1 MKPVLDKLHQNLKS
15 IVKKVKRYIKTL
27 WAIALIFGFA
37 VKSYAQEGIRA
48 PLELGKI
55 EPYKMEVTYDKT
67 SHLIFPTAIR
77 YVDLGSEYLIAGKA
91 EDAEN
96 VLRIKATARDFEGE
110 TNFSV
115 ITNDGRFYSFNVYY
129 SSYPEVL
136 SYDLLTLQ
144 KAVGKASGND
154 VLFEELGNNSPSLA
168 GLLLK
173 TIYSKD
179 KRIVK
184 HIGAKSYG
192 IQFILKGI
200 YIHNG
205 KYYFHT
211 ELRNRTNVP
220 FHIDFVNFK
229 AVDKKIAKRTVV
241 QERPIIPLRI
251 YKPLNEIAG
260 KTVEQNVFLL
270 DQFTIDGDKI
280 LLIEIFEKNGGRH
293 QTLQVENLDLLKARL
308 VNDMHLKF

>member
-1 MKPVLDKLHQNLKS
+1 MKNHLK
-15 IVKKVKRYIKTL
+15 TF
-27 WAIALIFGFA
+27 WAFALILGFA
-37 VKSYAQEGIRA
+37 IQSYAQDSIRT
-48 PLELGKI
+48 PLVLGKI
-55 EPYKMEVTYDKT
+55 EPYHMEVTYDKT

-96 VLRIKATARDFEGE
+96 VLRVKASVRDFETE

-129 SSYPEVL
+129 SGYPEVM
-136 SYDLLTLQ
+136 SYDLLTMQ
-144 KAVGKASGND
+144 KAVDKANGND

-168 GLLLK
+168 GLLLE
-173 TIYSKD
+173 TIYKKD

-184 HIGAKSYG
+184 HIGAKSFG

-205 KYYFHT
+205 KYYFLT
-211 ELRNRTNVP
+211 ELRNKTNVP
-220 FHIDFVNFK
+220 FQIDFVNFK
-229 AVDKKIAKRTVV
+229 VVDKKVAKRTVV
-241 QERPIIPLRI
+241 QERPMIPLRT
-251 YKPLNEIAG
+251 YKPLDEIGG
-260 KTVEQNVFLL
+260 KLTEQNVFLL
-270 DQFTIDGDKI
+270 DQFTIADDKV

-293 QTLQVENLDLLKARL
+293 QTLQVENSDLIKARL
-308 VNDMHLKF
+308 INDMHLKF

>member
-1 MKPVLDKLHQNLKS
+1 MKNLF
-15 IVKKVKRYIKTL
+15 KTL
-27 WAIALIFGFA
+27 WAFALTIGLAVNSFA
-37 VKSYAQEGIRA
+37 QDSIRT
-48 PLELGKI
+48 PLALGKI

-96 VLRIKATARDFEGE
+96 VLRVKASVRNFEPE

-115 ITNDGRFYSFNVYY
+115 ITNDGRFYSFSVYY
-129 SSYPEVL
+129 SSYPEAT
-136 SYDLLTLQ
+136 SYDLLTMQ
-144 KAVGKASGND
+144 KSVDRTNGND

-168 GLLLK
+168 GLLLE
-173 TIYSKD
+173 TIYKKD

-184 HIGAKSYG
+184 HIGAKSFG

-220 FHIDFVNFK
+220 FQIDFVNFK
-229 AVDKKIAKRTVV
+229 VVDKKVAKRTVV
-241 QERPIIPLRI
+241 QERPMIPLRT
-251 YKPLNEIAG
+251 YKPLDEIGG
-260 KTVEQNVFLL
+260 KTTEQNVFLL
-270 DQFTIDGDKI
+270 DQFTIADDKV

-293 QTLQVENLDLLKARL
+293 QTLQIENSDLIKARL
-308 VNDMHLKF
+308 INDMHLKF

>member
-1 MKPVLDKLHQNLKS
+1 MKNYLK
-15 IVKKVKRYIKTL
+15 IFGAL
-27 WAIALIFGFA
+27 ALILGFA
-37 VKSYAQEGIRA
+37 VQSYAQDSIRT
-48 PLELGKI
+48 PLALGKI

-96 VLRIKATARDFEGE
+96 VLRVKASVRDFEPE

-129 SSYPEVL
+129 SSYPEAL
-136 SYDLLTLQ
+136 SYDLLTMQ
-144 KAVGKASGND
+144 KAVDKANGND

-168 GLLLK
+168 GLLLE
-173 TIYSKD
+173 TIYKND

-184 HIGAKSYG
+184 HIGAKSFG

-211 ELRNRTNVP
+211 ELRNKTNVP
-220 FHIDFVNFK
+220 FQIDFINFK
-229 AVDKKIAKRTVV
+229 VVDKKVAKRTVV
-241 QERPIIPLRI
+241 QERPMIPLRT
-251 YKPLNEIAG
+251 YKPLDEIGG
-260 KTVEQNVFLL
+260 KLTEQNVFLL
-270 DQFTIDGDKI
+270 DQFTIADDKV

-293 QTLQVENLDLLKARL
+293 QTLQVENSDLIKARL
-308 VNDMHLKF
+308 INDMHLKF

>member
-1 MKPVLDKLHQNLKS
+1 MKNH
-15 IVKKVKRYIKTL
+15 IKTF
-27 WAIALIFGFA
+27 WAFALIIGFA
-37 VKSYAQEGIRA
+37 VNTFAQDSIKA
-48 PLELGKI
+48 PLNLGKI
-55 EPYKMEVTYDKT
+55 EPYQMQVTYDKT
-67 SHLIFPTAIR
+67 THLIFPTAIR

-96 VLRIKATARDFEGE
+96 VLRVKASVKDFETE

-129 SSYPEVL
+129 SAYPEAL
-136 SYDLLTLQ
+136 SYDLLTMQ
-144 KAVGKASGND
+144 KAVDKENGND

-168 GLLLK
+168 GLLLE
-173 TIYSKD
+173 TIYKKD
-179 KRIVK
+179 QRIVK
-184 HIGAKSYG
+184 HIGAKSFG

-220 FHIDFVNFK
+220 FGIDFINFK
-229 AVDKKIAKRTVV
+229 VVDKKVAKRTVV
-241 QERPIIPLRI
+241 QERPMIPLRT
-251 YKPLNEIAG
+251 YKPLNEIGG
-260 KTVEQNVFLL
+260 KAIEQNVFLL
-270 DQFTIDGDKI
+270 DQFTIADDKV

-293 QTLQVENLDLLKARL
+293 QTLQVENSDLIKARL

>member
-1 MKPVLDKLHQNLKS
+1 MKNH
-15 IVKKVKRYIKTL
+15 IRIF
-27 WAIALIFGFA
+27 WAFALIIGFA
-37 VKSYAQEGIRA
+37 VNTFAQDSIKA
-48 PLELGKI
+48 PLTLGKI
-55 EPYKMEVTYDKT
+55 EPYQMQVTYDKT
-67 SHLIFPTAIR
+67 THLIFPTAIR

-96 VLRIKATARDFEGE
+96 VLRVKASVKDFEAE

-129 SSYPEVL
+129 SAYPEAL
-136 SYDLLTLQ
+136 SYDILTMQ
-144 KAVGKASGND
+144 KAVDKENGND

-168 GLLLK
+168 GLLLE
-173 TIYSKD
+173 TIYKND
-179 KRIVK
+179 NRIVK

-220 FHIDFVNFK
+220 FQIDFINFK
-229 AVDKKIAKRTVV
+229 VVDKKVAKRTVV
-241 QERPIIPLRI
+241 QERPMIPLRT
-251 YKPLNEIAG
+251 YKPLDEIGG
-260 KTVEQNVFLL
+260 KAIEQNVFLL
-270 DQFTIDGDKI
+270 DQFTIADDKV

-293 QTLQVENLDLLKARL
+293 QTLQVENSDLIKARL
-308 VNDMHLKF
+308 ISDMHLKF

>member
-1 MKPVLDKLHQNLKS
+1 MKNHLK
-15 IVKKVKRYIKTL
+15 TF
-27 WAIALIFGFA
+27 WTIALMIGFA
-37 VKSYAQEGIRA
+37 ISSFAQDSIRT
-48 PLELGKI
+48 PLALGKI
-55 EPYKMEVTYDKT
+55 EPYQMEVTYDKT
-67 SHLIFPTAIR
+67 SHLIFPTGIR

-96 VLRIKATARDFEGE
+96 VLRVKASVRDFESE

-136 SYDLLTLQ
+136 SYDLLSMQ
-144 KAVGKASGND
+144 KAVDKTNGND

-168 GLLLK
+168 GLLLE
-173 TIYSKD
+173 TIYKND

-184 HIGAKSYG
+184 HIGAKSFG

-211 ELRNRTNVP
+211 ELGNRTNVP
-220 FHIDFVNFK
+220 FEIDFINFK
-229 AVDKKIAKRTVV
+229 IVDKKIAKRTVV
-241 QERPIIPLRI
+241 QERPMIPLRT
-251 YKPLNEIAG
+251 YKPLDDING
-260 KTVEQNVFLL
+260 KSTEQNVFLL
-270 DQFTIDGDKI
+270 DQFTIADDKI

-293 QTLQVENLDLLKARL
+293 QTLQVENSDLIKARL
-308 VNDMHLKF
+308 IDDMHLKF

>member
-1 MKPVLDKLHQNLKS
+1 MKKYLK
-15 IVKKVKRYIKTL
+15 TF
-27 WAIALIFGFA
+27 WAFALIFGF
-37 VKSYAQEGIRA
+37 VVQSYAQDSIRT
-48 PLELGKI
+48 PLALGKI

-96 VLRIKATARDFEGE
+96 VLRIKASVKDFEPE

-136 SYDLLTLQ
+136 SYDLLTMQ
-144 KAVGKASGND
+144 KAVDKANGND

-168 GLLLK
+168 GMLLE
-173 TIYSKD
+173 TIYKND

-184 HIGAKSYG
+184 HIGAESFG

-220 FHIDFVNFK
+220 FQIDFINFK
-229 AVDKKIAKRTVV
+229 VVDKKVAKRTVV
-241 QERPIIPLRI
+241 QERPMIPLRI
-251 YKPLNEIAG
+251 YKPLDEIGG
-260 KTVEQNVFLL
+260 KTTEQNVFLL
-270 DQFTIDGDKI
+270 DQFTIDDDKI

-293 QTLQVENLDLLKARL
+293 QTLQIENSDLIKARL
-308 VNDMHLKF
+308 INDMHLKF

>member
-1 MKPVLDKLHQNLKS
+1 MKNYLK
-15 IVKKVKRYIKTL
+15 IFGAL
-27 WAIALIFGFA
+27 ALILGFA
-37 VKSYAQEGIRA
+37 VQSYAQDSVRTKLA
-48 PLELGKI
+48 LGKI

-96 VLRIKATARDFEGE
+96 VLRVKASVRDFEPE

-129 SSYPEVL
+129 SSYPDAL
-136 SYDLLTLQ
+136 SYDLLTMQ
-144 KAVGKASGND
+144 KAVDKANGND

-168 GLLLK
+168 GLLLE
-173 TIYSKD
+173 TIYKKD

-184 HIGAKSYG
+184 HIGAKSFG

-220 FHIDFVNFK
+220 FQIDFVNFK
-229 AVDKKIAKRTVV
+229 VADKKVAKRTVV
-241 QERPIIPLRI
+241 QERPMTPLRT
-251 YKPLNEIAG
+251 YKPLTEISG
-260 KTVEQNVFLL
+260 QTTEQNVFLL
-270 DQFTIDGDKI
+270 DQFTIADDKV

-293 QTLQVENLDLLKARL
+293 QTLQMENSDLIKARL
-308 VNDMHLKF
+308 INDMHLKF

>member
-1 MKPVLDKLHQNLKS
+1 MKNHLK
-15 IVKKVKRYIKTL
+15 TF
-27 WAIALIFGFA
+27 WAIALILGFA
-37 VKSYAQEGIRA
+37 VTSYAQDTIRT
-48 PLELGKI
+48 PLALGKI
-55 EPYKMEVTYDKT
+55 EPYRMEVTYDKT

-96 VLRIKATARDFEGE
+96 VLRVKASVRDFEPE

-129 SSYPEVL
+129 SSYPEAL
-136 SYDLLTLQ
+136 SYDLLTMQ
-144 KAVGKASGND
+144 KAVDKAKGND

-168 GLLLK
+168 GLLLE
-173 TIYSKD
+173 TIYKKD

-184 HIGAKSYG
+184 HIGAKSFG

-220 FHIDFVNFK
+220 FEIDFINFK
-229 AVDKKIAKRTVV
+229 IVDKKVAKRTVV
-241 QERPIIPLRI
+241 QERPLTPLRT
-251 YKPLNEIAG
+251 YKPLDGIAG
-260 KTVEQNVFLL
+260 KSTEQNVFLL
-270 DQFTIDGDKI
+270 DQFTIADDKV

-293 QTLQVENLDLLKARL
+293 QTLQVENSDLIKARL
-308 VNDMHLKF
+308 IDDMHLKF

>member
-1 MKPVLDKLHQNLKS
+1 MKNHLK
-15 IVKKVKRYIKTL
+15 TF
-27 WAIALIFGFA
+27 WTIALMIGFA
-37 VKSYAQEGIRA
+37 ISSFAQDSIRT
-48 PLELGKI
+48 PLALGKI
-55 EPYKMEVTYDKT
+55 EPYQMEVTYDKT
-67 SHLIFPTAIR
+67 SHLIFPTGIR

-96 VLRIKATARDFEGE
+96 VLRVKASMRDFESE

-129 SSYPEVL
+129 SSYPDVL
-136 SYDLLTLQ
+136 SYDLLTMQ
-144 KAVGKASGND
+144 KAVDKTNGND

-168 GLLLK
+168 GLLLE
-173 TIYSKD
+173 TIYKNN

-184 HIGAKSYG
+184 HIGAKSFG

-211 ELRNRTNVP
+211 ELGNRTNVP
-220 FHIDFVNFK
+220 FQIDFINFK
-229 AVDKKIAKRTVV
+229 VVDKKIAKRTVV
-241 QERPIIPLRI
+241 QERQMIPLRT
-251 YKPLNEIAG
+251 YKPLDGING
-260 KTVEQNVFLL
+260 KSTEQNVFLL
-270 DQFTIDGDKI
+270 DQFTITDDKV

-293 QTLQVENLDLLKARL
+293 QTLQIENSDLIKARL
-308 VNDMHLKF
+308 IDDMHLKF

>member
-1 MKPVLDKLHQNLKS
+1 MKNHLK
-15 IVKKVKRYIKTL
+15 TF
-27 WAIALIFGFA
+27 WAIALILGFA
-37 VKSYAQEGIRA
+37 VQSFAQDSIRT
-48 PLELGKI
+48 PLALGKI

-67 SHLIFPTAIR
+67 SHLIFLTAIR

-96 VLRIKATARDFEGE
+96 VLRVKATVRDFEPE

-129 SSYPEVL
+129 SSYPEAM
-136 SYDLLTLQ
+136 SYDLLTMQ
-144 KAVGKASGND
+144 KAVDKANGND

-168 GLLLK
+168 GLLLE
-173 TIYSKD
+173 TIYKND

-184 HIGAKSYG
+184 HIGAKSFG

-211 ELRNRTNVP
+211 ELRNKTNVP
-220 FHIDFVNFK
+220 FQIDFINFK
-229 AVDKKIAKRTVV
+229 VVDKKVAKRTVV
-241 QERPIIPLRI
+241 QERPMIPLRT
-251 YKPLNEIAG
+251 YKPLDEIGG
-260 KTVEQNVFLL
+260 KLTEQNVFLL
-270 DQFTIDGDKI
+270 DQFTIADDKV

-293 QTLQVENLDLLKARL
+293 QTLQVENSDLIKARL
-308 VNDMHLKF
+308 INDMHLKF

>member
-1 MKPVLDKLHQNLKS
+1 MKNHLK
-15 IVKKVKRYIKTL
+15 IF
-27 WAIALIFGFA
+27 WAIALILGFA
-37 VKSYAQEGIRA
+37 VQSYAQDSIRT
-48 PLELGKI
+48 PLALGKI
-55 EPYKMEVTYDKT
+55 EPYRMEVTYDKT

-96 VLRIKATARDFEGE
+96 VLRVKASVRDFEPE

-129 SSYPEVL
+129 SSYPEAL
-136 SYDLLTLQ
+136 SYDLLTMQ
-144 KAVGKASGND
+144 KAVDKANGND

-168 GLLLK
+168 GLLLE
-173 TIYSKD
+173 TIYKKD

-184 HIGAKSYG
+184 HIGAKSFG

-220 FHIDFVNFK
+220 FEIDFINFK
-229 AVDKKIAKRTVV
+229 VVDKKVAKRTVV
-241 QERPIIPLRI
+241 QERSLTPLRT
-251 YKPLNEIAG
+251 YKPLDGIAG
-260 KTVEQNVFLL
+260 KSIEQNVFLL
-270 DQFTIDGDKI
+270 DQFTIADDKV

-293 QTLQVENLDLLKARL
+293 QTLQVENSDLIKARL
-308 VNDMHLKF
+308 IDDMHLKF

>member
-1 MKPVLDKLHQNLKS
+1 MKNHLK
-15 IVKKVKRYIKTL
+15 TF
-27 WAIALIFGFA
+27 WAIALILGFA
-37 VKSYAQEGIRA
+37 VQSFAQDSIRT
-48 PLELGKI
+48 PLALGKI

-96 VLRIKATARDFEGE
+96 VLRVKASVRDFEPE

-129 SSYPEVL
+129 SSYPEAL
-136 SYDLLTLQ
+136 SYDLLTMQ
-144 KAVGKASGND
+144 KAVDKANGND

-168 GLLLK
+168 GLLLE
-173 TIYSKD
+173 TIYKND

-184 HIGAKSYG
+184 HIGAKSFG
-192 IQFILKGI
+192 IQFMLKGI

-211 ELRNRTNVP
+211 ELRNKTNVP
-220 FHIDFVNFK
+220 FQIDFINFK
-229 AVDKKIAKRTVV
+229 VVDKKLAKRTVV
-241 QERPIIPLRI
+241 QKRPMIPLRT
-251 YKPLNEIAG
+251 YKPLDEIGG
-260 KTVEQNVFLL
+260 KLTEQNVFLL
-270 DQFTIDGDKI
+270 DQFTIADDKV

-293 QTLQVENLDLLKARL
+293 QTLQVENSDLIKARL
-308 VNDMHLKF
+308 INDMHLKFQ

>member
-1 MKPVLDKLHQNLKS
+1 MKNHLK
-15 IVKKVKRYIKTL
+15 TF
-27 WAIALIFGFA
+27 WAIVLILGFA
-37 VKSYAQEGIRA
+37 VQSFAQDSIRT
-48 PLELGKI
+48 PLALGKI

-96 VLRIKATARDFEGE
+96 VLRVKATVRDFEPE

-129 SSYPEVL
+129 SSYPEAL
-136 SYDLLTLQ
+136 SYDLLTMQ
-144 KAVGKASGND
+144 KAVDKANGND

-168 GLLLK
+168 GLLLE
-173 TIYSKD
+173 TIYKND
-179 KRIVK
+179 NRIVK
-184 HIGAKSYG
+184 HIGAKSFG

-211 ELRNRTNVP
+211 ELRNKTNVP
-220 FHIDFVNFK
+220 FQIDFINFK
-229 AVDKKIAKRTVV
+229 VVDKKVAKRTVV
-241 QERPIIPLRI
+241 QERPMIPLRT
-251 YKPLNEIAG
+251 YKPLDEIGG
-260 KTVEQNVFLL
+260 KLTEQNVFLL
-270 DQFTIDGDKI
+270 DQFTIADDKV

-293 QTLQVENLDLLKARL
+293 QTLQVENSDLIKARL
-308 VNDMHLKF
+308 INDMHLKI

>member
-1 MKPVLDKLHQNLKS
+1 MKNHLK
-15 IVKKVKRYIKTL
+15 TF
-27 WAIALIFGFA
+27 WAFALILGFA
-37 VKSYAQEGIRA
+37 VQSYAQDSA
-48 PLELGKI
+48 NAKTPLALGKI

-96 VLRIKATARDFEGE
+96 VLRVKATVRDFEPE

-129 SSYPEVL
+129 SSYPEAL
-136 SYDLLTLQ
+136 SYDLLTMQ
-144 KAVGKASGND
+144 KALDKANGND

-168 GLLLK
+168 GLLLE
-173 TIYSKD
+173 TIYKKD
-179 KRIVK
+179 KRIVM
-184 HIGAKSYG
+184 HIGAKSFG
-192 IQFILKGI
+192 IQFILKSI

-220 FHIDFVNFK
+220 FQIDFINFK
-229 AVDKKIAKRTVV
+229 VVDKKVAKRTVV
-241 QERPIIPLRI
+241 QERPMIPLRT
-251 YKPLNEIAG
+251 YKPLDEIGG
-260 KTVEQNVFLL
+260 KTTEQNVFLL
-270 DQFTIDGDKI
+270 DQFTIADDKV

-293 QTLQVENLDLLKARL
+293 QTLQIENSDLIKARL
-308 VNDMHLKF
+308 INDMHLKF

>member
-1 MKPVLDKLHQNLKS
+1 MKSLF
-15 IVKKVKRYIKTL
+15 KTFFAL
-27 WAIALIFGFA
+27 ALIVGFA
-37 VKSYAQEGIRA
+37 VQSYAQDSAKNRLA
-48 PLELGKI
+48 LGKI
-55 EPYKMEVTYDKT
+55 EPYRMEVTYDKT

-96 VLRIKATARDFEGE
+96 VLRVKASVKEFEPE

-115 ITNDGRFYSFNVYY
+115 ITNDGRFYSFNVHY
-129 SSYPEVL
+129 SSYPEAL
-136 SYDLLTLQ
+136 SYDLLTMQ
-144 KAVGKASGND
+144 KSVDKTKGND

-168 GLLLK
+168 GLLLE
-173 TIYSKD
+173 TIHKKD

-184 HIGAKSYG
+184 HIGAKSFG

-220 FHIDFVNFK
+220 FQIDFINFK
-229 AVDKKIAKRTVV
+229 VVDKKVAKRTVI
-241 QERPIIPLRI
+241 QERPLQPLRT
-251 YKPLNEIAG
+251 YKPLNEIGG
-260 KTVEQNVFLL
+260 KTTEQNVFLL
-270 DQFTIDGDKI
+270 DQFTIADDKV

-293 QTLQVENLDLLKARL
+293 QTLQVENSDLIKARL
-308 VNDMHLKF
+308 INDMHLKF

>member
-1 MKPVLDKLHQNLKS
+1 MKNHLK
-15 IVKKVKRYIKTL
+15 TF
-27 WAIALIFGFA
+27 WAIVLILGFA
-37 VKSYAQEGIRA
+37 VQSFAQDSIRT
-48 PLELGKI
+48 PLVLGKI

-96 VLRIKATARDFEGE
+96 VLRVKATVRDFEPE

-129 SSYPEVL
+129 SSYPEAM
-136 SYDLLTLQ
+136 SYDLLTMQ
-144 KAVGKASGND
+144 KAVDKANGND

-168 GLLLK
+168 GLLLE
-173 TIYSKD
+173 TIYKND
-179 KRIVK
+179 NRIVK
-184 HIGAKSYG
+184 HIGAKSFG

-211 ELRNRTNVP
+211 ELRNKTNVP
-220 FHIDFVNFK
+220 FQIDFINFK
-229 AVDKKIAKRTVV
+229 VVDKKVAKRTVV
-241 QERPIIPLRI
+241 QERPMIPLRT
-251 YKPLNEIAG
+251 YKPLDEIGG
-260 KTVEQNVFLL
+260 KLTEQNVFLL
-270 DQFTIDGDKI
+270 DQFTIADDKV

-293 QTLQVENLDLLKARL
+293 QTLQVENSDLIKARL
-308 VNDMHLKF
+308 INDMHLKF

>member
-1 MKPVLDKLHQNLKS
+1 MLNSNNKTMKNHLK
-15 IVKKVKRYIKTL
+15 TF
-27 WAIALIFGFA
+27 WAIALILGFA
-37 VKSYAQEGIRA
+37 VQSYAQNSIRT
-48 PLELGKI
+48 PLAMGKV

-96 VLRIKATARDFEGE
+96 VLRVKASVRDFEPE

-115 ITNDGRFYSFNVYY
+115 ITNDGRFYSFNVFY
-129 SSYPEVL
+129 SSYPEAM
-136 SYDLLTLQ
+136 SYDLLTMQ
-144 KAVGKASGND
+144 KAVDKANGND

-168 GLLLK
+168 GLLLE
-173 TIYSKD
+173 TIYKKD

-184 HIGAKSYG
+184 HIGAKSFG

-220 FHIDFVNFK
+220 FQIDFVNFK
-229 AVDKKIAKRTVV
+229 VVDKKVAKRTVV
-241 QERPIIPLRI
+241 QERPMIPLRT
-251 YKPLNEIAG
+251 YKPLDDIAG
-260 KTVEQNVFLL
+260 KTIEQNVFLL
-270 DQFTIDGDKI
+270 DQFTIADDKV

-293 QTLQVENLDLLKARL
+293 QTLQVENSDLIKARL
-308 VNDMHLKF
+308 INDMHLKF